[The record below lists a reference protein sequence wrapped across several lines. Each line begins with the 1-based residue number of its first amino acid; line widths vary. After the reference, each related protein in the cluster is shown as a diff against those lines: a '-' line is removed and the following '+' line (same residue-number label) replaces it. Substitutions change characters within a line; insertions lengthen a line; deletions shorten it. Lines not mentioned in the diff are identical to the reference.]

1 MKADIVLW
9 GLKIDKIFSKQ
20 YRIIFERLP
29 LWEDSIQKRNILV
42 FYTKLCG
49 KNRNLFFIDYTFHER
64 LLQSASELAEKQ
76 FGIFFK
82 LKVIVSDVWKWL
94 DQLSSS
100 LIPKHNLIN
109 LCRIFKFKLPWL
121 FFR

>member
-29 LWEDSIQKRNILV
+29 LWEDSIQKRNILA

-49 KNRNLFFIDYTFHER
+49 KNRNLFFIDFFMTDCFKV
-64 LLQSASELAEKQ
+64 LLS
-76 FGIFFK
+76 
-82 LKVIVSDVWKWL
+82 
-94 DQLSSS
+94 
-100 LIPKHNLIN
+100 
-109 LCRIFKFKLPWL
+109 
-121 FFR
+121 